1 MISWNA
7 RVTIVALLLAGTA
20 LFLQARARSEF
31 VLPQTALASFPVE
44 LQNWVGTDVFLD
56 DESLKTLRPGDF
68 LQRTY
73 RDENGGTGYV
83 DLYVAYL
90 QNQHAL
96 FHHLPQD
103 CLEGS
108 GWSPVESGTTTLAFP
123 GEAPFPANR
132 YLIAKGDDRQLVLF
146 WYSARGR
153 RVASEDWMNVYL
165 AFDSLR
171 SEPHRQRADSNEH
184 RIAARRKARGR
195 GTPAA
200 FVCRTGQSAAQ
211 KLHSALTP
219 QGPTESRRPGR
230 PRPGG
235 RASCDPRLSARPNK
249 EPAGLCPAGRV
260 RAAAPTRFPVHQR
273 QLVPF
278 RYLSNHSTDRRIES
292 IWFSRFSKPWPSLG

>member
-1 MISWNA
+1 MNSRNA
-7 RVTIVALLLAGTA
+7 RVAIVALLLAGTG
-20 LFLQARARSEF
+20 LFLQARSRSEF
-31 VLPQTALASFPVE
+31 VLPRTALATFPME

-56 DESLKTLRPGDF
+56 DESLKALRPGDF

-73 RDENGGTGYV
+73 RNENGGTAYV

-90 QNQHAL
+90 QNKQTL

-146 WYSARGR
+146 WYSARGH

-171 SEPHRQRADSNEH
+171 WNRTDNALIRMNTELQPGEKPADAE
-184 RIAARRKARGR
+184 RR
-195 GTPAA
+195 
-200 FVCRTGQSAAQ
+200 
-211 KLHSALTP
+211 L
-219 QGPTESRRPGR
+219 
-230 PRPGG
+230 
-235 RASCDPRLSARPNK
+235 LSF
-249 EPAGLCPAGRV
+249 AGLVSPLLKNYI
-260 RAAAPTRFPVHQR
+260 P
-273 QLVPF
+273 L
-278 RYLSNHSTDRRIES
+278 
-292 IWFSRFSKPWPSLG
+292 